1 MEKRTSIDFSKHEL
15 IVKEDSLCKIHW
27 LKQRDTMTHN
37 VMFIH
42 VEGILIVKGDF
53 GRWSFCRDFDPERF
67 EKKGVSDSYWCE
79 KIKLGSEQE
88 PYVYDSEAAE
98 QSINEKI
105 DNLLENSETD
115 EDDNVCFEDEE
126 DQEKYDFWNDLLN
139 YCNDDFELTTYF
151 RDNKPISLDFEDFPS
166 SKKQHRYLD
175 AIFDAF
181 EEIINRYENATKDNE

>member
-1 MEKRTSIDFSKHEL
+1 MDKRTSIDFNKHEL

-27 LKQRDTMTHN
+27 LKQPDTITHN

-53 GRWSFCRDFDPERF
+53 GRWSFCRDFNPECF
-67 EKKGVSDSYWCE
+67 EKTGVSDSYWRE
-79 KIKLGSEQE
+79 KIEIGSEQE
-88 PYVYDSEAAE
+88 TETFDSEIAE
-98 QSINEKI
+98 QSIREKI
-105 DNLLENSETD
+105 NELLENSETD
-115 EDDNVCFEDEE
+115 EEDNVCFEDEE
-126 DQEKYDFWNDLLN
+126 AQEKYDFWNDLLA

-151 RDNKPISLDFEDFPS
+151 RDNKPKSLDFEDFPC

-181 EEIINRYENATKDNE
+181 EEIIRRFSNCA